1 MIEIY
6 INSREARRLMRIRGY
21 TQRELAAKIG
31 MNPVYFNRLI
41 MARAP
46 VGVKSQRKI
55 ESCFRCVKFDL
66 LFTIVDKPRKND
78 TY

>member
-6 INSREARRLMRIRGY
+6 INSREARRIMRIRGY

-46 VGVKSQRKI
+46 IGIKSQKKI
-55 ESCFRCVKFDL
+55 QSVFRCVPFDL
-66 LFTIVDKPRKND
+66 LFTFVDKPRKHDDN
-78 TY
+78 